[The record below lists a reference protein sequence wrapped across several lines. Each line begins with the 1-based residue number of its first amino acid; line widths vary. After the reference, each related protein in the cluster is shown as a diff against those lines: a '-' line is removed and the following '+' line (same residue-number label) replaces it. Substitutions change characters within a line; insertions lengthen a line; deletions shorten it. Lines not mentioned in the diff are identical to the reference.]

1 MNRIHRIQQYEKK
14 RKIRN
19 LKVKTFLRYYGVSSL
34 AVDWTAM
41 AFMAYYLI
49 FIFPATYMV
58 NRWGLRWSNIIGC
71 CVTCLGSWIK
81 VLSVSPDRFWV
92 TFIGQSLV
100 ASTQVDQISFISK
113 TNNNVYSIY
122 LVTCKNI
129 YYITKSRFDLL
140 KIKTGKSIFI
150 NIKAEKQENKIKTE
164 KRNNNNNL

>member
-1 MNRIHRIQQYEKK
+1 MILLKLNTTLFSYYDSLGFEKNICINRIHRIQQYEK

-100 ASTQVDQISFISK
+100 ASTQVRFHSFQKQIIMFIQ
-113 TNNNVYSIY
+113 
-122 LVTCKNI
+122 
-129 YYITKSRFDLL
+129 
-140 KIKTGKSIFI
+140 FI
-150 NIKAEKQENKIKTE
+150 
-164 KRNNNNNL
+164 L

>member
-1 MNRIHRIQQYEKK
+1 MKKFQIDNRMILLKLNNFIFSYYGSLGNWIWKNICMNRIHRIQQYEKK

-100 ASTQVDQISFISK
+100 ASTQVD
-113 TNNNVYSIY
+113 
-122 LVTCKNI
+122 
-129 YYITKSRFDLL
+129 
-140 KIKTGKSIFI
+140 
-150 NIKAEKQENKIKTE
+150 
-164 KRNNNNNL
+164 